1 MRAEDIVA
9 RQLDAYNARDIDA
22 FMACWAKAAEVFAH
36 PDILLASGHN
46 DIRARH
52 ELRFQ
57 EPDLFA
63 HLISRIVLGNRV
75 VDTELVTRNFPEGIG
90 QVDVIGIYEIED
102 SLIARAW
109 FLMGE
114 PRLAPAHP

>member
-1 MRAEDIVA
+1 MRAEAIVA
-9 RQLDAYNARDIDA
+9 KQLNAYNDRDIDT
-22 FMACWAKAAEVFAH
+22 FMSCWAEEAEVYAH
-36 PDILLASGHN
+36 PDILLARGRA

-52 ELRFQ
+52 VVRFQ
-57 EPDLFA
+57 EPDLCA
-63 HLISRIVLGNRV
+63 HLISRIVMGNHV
-75 VDTELVTRNFPEGIG
+75 VDTELVTRNFPEGAG

-114 PRLAPAHP
+114 PRLRP